1 MSIIGKAPW
10 LVAKPAAP
18 SQWDDEFEADGLDPK
33 WSRVSGGGLI
43 ATNRDQV
50 LTPYQFFAAGGHKE
64 SFRTRHG
71 WYSRQPQASYGTG
84 SYGGATE
91 GIQQSIATL
100 PADCFIY
107 IRGTR
112 SNRNSATI
120 SDGDGEI
127 FMSAFQAADSRNAVF
142 VAFDTFTNQ
151 FGSLFAKTT
160 AAAPT
165 FTNIG
170 QITNYI
176 QRAYPIEF
184 IGFQKRT
191 RTWDGWAATYT
202 GQWVWLGSFTHT
214 VDLDTLIIA
223 FNNSV
228 ITGNMNMRTSIDFFR
243 VIPGTKLP

>member
-18 SQWDDEFEADGLDPK
+18 SQWDDEFEADGLESK

-43 ATNRDQV
+43 ATVPDSV
-50 LTPYQFFAAGGHKE
+50 ITPYQFFGAGGHRE

-71 WYSRQPQASYGTG
+71 WYTRQPQTGYGAG
-84 SYGGATE
+84 SYSGTSEA
-91 GIQQSIATL
+91 IQQSIATA
-100 PADCFIY
+100 PADAFFY

-112 SNRNSATI
+112 SNRNSAAS

-127 FMSAFQAADSRNAVF
+127 FMTAFQAADPRNAVYI
-142 VAFDTFTNQ
+142 AFDTFTNQ

-160 AAAPT
+160 AAVPA

-176 QRAYPIEF
+176 QRGYPIEF
-184 IGFQKRT
+184 VGFQKRT

-202 GQWVWLGSFTHT
+202 GQWMWLGSFVHA
-214 VDLDTLIIA
+214 VDLDTVNIS

-228 ITGNMNMRTSIDFFR
+228 STGNMNMITSIDFFR
-243 VIPGTKLP
+243 VLAGTKLP